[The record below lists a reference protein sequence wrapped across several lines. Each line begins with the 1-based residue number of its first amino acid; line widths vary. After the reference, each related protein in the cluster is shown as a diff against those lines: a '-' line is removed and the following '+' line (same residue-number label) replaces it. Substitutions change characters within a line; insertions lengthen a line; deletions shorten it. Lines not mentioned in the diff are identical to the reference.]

1 MNQHHLQEA
10 ALHRVTAFKYS
21 GAYTLLIRFDDGWE
35 QVIDFEPILHGPIFG
50 ALRDTELFNQAE
62 IDPHFGALA
71 WPNGADIDPMVLY
84 DWAAYVDEIVARRQT
99 A

>member
-1 MNQHHLQEA
+1 M
-10 ALHRVTAFKYS
+10 RVVAFHYCDN
-21 GAYTLLIRFDDGWE
+21 YTLRILFDDGRD

-71 WPNGADIDPMVLY
+71 WPNRADIDPMVLY